1 MNYKID
7 TPASSL
13 DRVSFDASSGN
24 LLSVEDMIV
33 LVGIQAMQFQ
43 QGKIQSQYQHIADQ
57 QALMKNLQKAIAA
70 AAHTKTGRLDK
81 IIFDYTDPATG
92 KTVKMDLKTFMDRF
106 GIESPKP
113 EYHGIVKFI
122 KDVIDGVGKLLGK
135 VTDFIKAQ
143 FPELADTVDHIGKW
157 VMDKIVKPLIGM
169 IKDLDE
175 AIGKFMQSDL
185 GKALLE
191 HIGIPLAILGAGVGV
206 MLAAFVLAP
215 VIGVVGAFAGT
226 VIATSALVGLGF
238 LTRDK
243 IEKGEWDLYDM
254 AKKLI
259 GGIVDFLKAHLEE
272 ILENWTESLDA
283 SQWQEVEKNL
293 KDTSDSAGTMAQQDH
308 LRLSNALN
316 EYNELTQMVSNNL
329 NKITQMN
336 LNVIGNM
343 R

>member
-7 TPASSL
+7 TPAPSL

-57 QALMKNLQKAIAA
+57 QALMKNLQKAITA
-70 AAHTKTGRLDK
+70 AAHTKDGRLDK
-81 IIFDYTDPATG
+81 IFFDYTDPATG

-106 GIESPKP
+106 GIDSPKP

-122 KDVIDGVGKLLGK
+122 KDVIDGIGKLLDK
-135 VTDFIKAQ
+135 AVAFIKKQ
-143 FPELADTVDHIGKW
+143 FPELADTLDHIGKW
-157 VMDKIVKPLIGM
+157 VMDKIVKPIVHLM
-169 IKDLDE
+169 KDIDQALS
-175 AIGKFMQSDL
+175 KFLETDL
-185 GKALLE
+185 GKLVQATASYFTGLALY
-191 HIGIPLAILGAGVGV
+191 AG
-206 MLAAFVLAP
+206 L
-215 VIGVVGAFAGT
+215 AFAFG
-226 VIATSALVGLGF
+226 ASALVIVLGGAVAITGLAVGIMAA
-238 LTRDK
+238 K
-243 IEKGEWDLYDM
+243 ENWNLYEI
-254 AKKLI
+254 AKELA
-259 GGIVDFLKAHLEE
+259 GGIIDFLKEHLEE
-272 ILENWTESLDA
+272 ILENWTESLSA
-283 SQWQEVEKNL
+283 EQWKEVEKNL

-316 EYNELTQMVSNNL
+316 EYNELTQMLSNNL
-329 NKITQMN
+329 NKVTQMN